1 MKPNITAI
9 AASILIASA
18 STPASAETVG
28 TIKSPD
34 GKLTL
39 TIDTENG
46 TVGYTLSK
54 GAQILIERSAVGI
67 ATSEGDFTSGVTID
81 GMETAKINNT
91 FTLPAASCNRID
103 DICKLLL

>member
-46 TVGYTLSK
+46 TVD
-54 GAQILIERSAVGI
+54 IRSQKVLRF
-67 ATSEGDFTSGVTID
+67 S
-81 GMETAKINNT
+81 
-91 FTLPAASCNRID
+91 
-103 DICKLLL
+103 